1 MFFSQIS
8 CCREGNSAELLAITA
23 SSSGFDN
30 KTCNSLEH
38 TGAAPLTGFCLSTSR
53 SIAGCTFMGPKT
65 IILSN
70 HGCTSLHKI
79 HVHLLESLSPAASTL
94 RGMDCGNRAG
104 VRRRCCGSL
113 ENTIRRHGCCHLSL
127 LCLCSCVCILPV
139 VSFWD
144 CSCASSCGTDCGN
157 RAGNKATHPTR
168 SEM

>member
-1 MFFSQIS
+1 MLFFQIS
-8 CCREGNSAELLAITA
+8 CCRSGNSAALLAIKA

-53 SIAGCTFMGPKT
+53 SIAGCTFMWPKT

-70 HGCTSLHKI
+70 HGPTSLHKM
-79 HVHLLESLSPAASTL
+79 HVHLWSHYHQLQVPCVAWIAATVQACADVA
-94 RGMDCGNRAG
+94 M
-104 VRRRCCGSL
+104 
-113 ENTIRRHGCCHLSL
+113 ENTKRHGCCHLSL

-139 VSFWD
+139 VFFWD

-157 RAGNKATHPTR
+157 RAGSKAAHPTR
-168 SEM
+168 RKM